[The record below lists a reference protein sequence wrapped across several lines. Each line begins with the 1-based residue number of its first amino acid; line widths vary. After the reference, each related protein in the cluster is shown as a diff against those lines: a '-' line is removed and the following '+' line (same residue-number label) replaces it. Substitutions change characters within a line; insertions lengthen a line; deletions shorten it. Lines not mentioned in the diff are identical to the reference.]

1 MNDDTRILV
10 SQLNG
15 TVGWLALEHHLNEMR
30 KALLAQLVTGY
41 LEHADYLRVCGEIKG
56 IDAVL
61 TAPSTPDPK
70 RPASRSLTPTR
81 H

>member
-15 TVGWLALEHHLNEMR
+15 TVGWLALEAHLNEHR
-30 KALLAQLVTGY
+30 KALITQLASGYLAQDEYYRT
-41 LEHADYLRVCGEIKG
+41 CGEIKG